1 MDFKW
6 SGDKQGITNQC
17 KTQTHTAEIKDK
29 DKHNKNI
36 KARLN
41 TRKTNI
47 PPFSVD
53 DNHNDTNYGQQYTNS
68 CCYTN
73 GY

>member
-1 MDFKW
+1 MDFKR
-6 SGDKQGITNQC
+6 SGDKQGITKRC
-17 KTQTHTAEIKDK
+17 KTQTHTAERKSK

-47 PPFSVD
+47 PPFPVD